1 MNLDYLDFYNKKLKE
16 VLGSAKGTA
25 AKPIPVPIK
34 LPYESPLVAAFRSN
48 LERRVPAHI
57 DHAAE
62 YFRNYIDPNRAN
74 VDHIDG
80 ALNAGKDRTA
90 SGAPEPP
97 RFEEA
102 LRRLYELQ
110 SQPPSAAAPVPL
122 KLPNSA
128 QLLAGGLAALLV
140 PKFAATALASP
151 FQAALVKHGEDE
163 QRAALEVENATRAWQ
178 GQVGA
183 AGDALSSIQRHGV
196 ASEPPFSASVPP
208 LAASPDREAEEGVR
222 PFTKQVLS
230 RLSMGDF
237 GTAKELAAEAQA
249 GLQGARR
256 TWISEGDAH
265 EIELN
270 ESAADGLRKIAND
283 GFANVPKVGPVSR
296 ARLWAQQQHNE
307 AAWAATQKT
316 MRDID
321 RQVAAVHDRLALIG
335 EVPGAD
341 EVRDHLFNAL
351 DWLEAL
357 RSEKQVY
364 LHRLQGMIGQIAE
377 SL

>member
-1 MNLDYLDFYNKKLKE
+1 MDYLDFYNKRLKE
-16 VLGSAKGTA
+16 VLEGAKRPA
-25 AKPIPVPIK
+25 ARAVPAEVR
-34 LPYESPLVAAFRSN
+34 LPYESPLVTAFRSN

-90 SGAPEPP
+90 SAAPEPP

-102 LRRLYELQ
+102 LRKLYDLQ
-110 SQPPSAAAPVPL
+110 SQPPPAAAPVPL

-163 QRAALEVENATRAWQ
+163 QRAALEAENATRAWQ
-178 GQVGA
+178 AQVGA

-196 ASEPPFSASVPP
+196 ETAMEPSPASVPNP
-208 LAASPDREAEEGVR
+208 ASPGPELGESVAPVTQQVR
-222 PFTKQVLS
+222 S
-230 RLSMGDF
+230 RLAMGDF
-237 GTAKELAAEAQA
+237 QAAHEMAARAQA
-249 GLQGARR
+249 GLQGVRR
-256 TWISEGDAH
+256 TWISDQDAL
-265 EIELN
+265 EIGSN
-270 ESAADGLRKIAND
+270 EAAADRLRQAAND
-283 GFANVPKVGPVSR
+283 SFANLPKSGPVTR
-296 ARLWAQQQHNE
+296 TRLQAQQQQNE
-307 AAWAATQKT
+307 AAWMATQRT
-316 MRDID
+316 MEDID
-321 RQVAAVHDRLALIG
+321 RQVAAVNDRLSLIG
-335 EVPGAD
+335 QGPGVD
-341 EVRDHLFNAL
+341 EIRSRLLNAL

-364 LHRLQGMIGQIAE
+364 LQRLQGMIGQVAKN
-377 SL
+377 L